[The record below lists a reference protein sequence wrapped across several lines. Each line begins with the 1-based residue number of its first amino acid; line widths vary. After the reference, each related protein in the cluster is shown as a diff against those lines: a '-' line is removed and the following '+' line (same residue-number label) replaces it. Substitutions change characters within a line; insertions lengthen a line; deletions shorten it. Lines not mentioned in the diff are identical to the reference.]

1 MGVVSCLTALGYRH
15 LTQLPAYQRFLSAK
29 TIRPEPYQSHL
40 SVFFSFSFWVMAVFL
55 FFSALYFSFAND
67 IFSRETLTWINLE
80 DGFLETLSA
89 VILIVASGY
98 AVAVALGLRGTP
110 QTAARLMHYFL
121 AMLFFAMAG
130 EEISWGQRYIG
141 FDTPDNL
148 QGLNVQ
154 NEVNLHNMFGYVF
167 DHLFILLFF
176 VWGCVVPL
184 LNRISRFFAQI
195 FGRTGLPIPGAG
207 LAVGMLF
214 ITLTQEQLTDSLLGQ
229 VHRLRV
235 PELRELLSAIA
246 FLLLMIESYR
256 FLVPKFSAAESVKL
270 PAE

>member
-1 MGVVSCLTALGYRH
+1 MTYSENKDPSPAILFLFGAICLALGVWLTPEHLSNLGIMDRSLASENPLTHSTALLEINASKIALLLMGVVSCLTALGYRH

-98 AVAVALGLRGTP
+98 AVAVALRLRGTP

-121 AMLFFAMAG
+121 
-130 EEISWGQRYIG
+130 
-141 FDTPDNL
+141 
-148 QGLNVQ
+148 
-154 NEVNLHNMFGYVF
+154 
-167 DHLFILLFF
+167 
-176 VWGCVVPL
+176 
-184 LNRISRFFAQI
+184 
-195 FGRTGLPIPGAG
+195 
-207 LAVGMLF
+207 
-214 ITLTQEQLTDSLLGQ
+214 
-229 VHRLRV
+229 
-235 PELRELLSAIA
+235 
-246 FLLLMIESYR
+246 
-256 FLVPKFSAAESVKL
+256 
-270 PAE
+270 